1 MKKVF
6 VLLISVLLTNGA
18 VAQTTLNSL
27 IGECAL
33 GVVENDKMEHF
44 KFINSQG
51 KSVSCSID
59 DMSALLHKDVV
70 FYFGLED
77 TYNSELKIKAYKQ
90 TEEYKE
96 NYSLLMADYNKVTQ
110 GKAYLMY
117 NLRYNNKYDVTK
129 RCFLFDIGFDDLYR
143 YSQPG
148 YLCFENGLSLT
159 FPTTYLSRKRQS
171 SSLATNGIYN
181 YNTIKTTTI
190 PETVALKIENEMD
203 DPYCNARLLLIFKL
217 TNTATEKKQVSNW
230 IIPQNFILGKTIAAY
245 IINEKTGEIYA
256 DMSKI
261 FTQSTVRRTNTQRKR

>member
-171 SSLATNGIYN
+171 SNLATNGIYN
-181 YNTIKTTTI
+181 YNALKTTTI
-190 PETVALKIENEMD
+190 SEAVALKIENEMD